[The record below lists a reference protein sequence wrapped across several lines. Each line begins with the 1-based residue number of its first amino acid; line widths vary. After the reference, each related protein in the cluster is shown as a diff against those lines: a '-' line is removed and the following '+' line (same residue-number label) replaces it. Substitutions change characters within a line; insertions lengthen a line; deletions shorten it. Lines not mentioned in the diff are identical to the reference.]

1 MVRDACRQLGS
12 HVLAVLEPPRDEVL
26 LSGQL
31 VDESGQA
38 ALLVYKLLAWPAG
51 YSSLPAGFADAI
63 VHLGPS
69 ATEVLLVRNDYVDI
83 FVIHVLSQR
92 QLQVAS
98 DPVNVST
105 LAEAATS
112 VPGWSGKTVQWEPF
126 AHDEFKRRL
135 DAERLRR
142 FHEDEARLA

>member
-1 MVRDACRQLGS
+1 M
-12 HVLAVLEPPRDEVL
+12 
-26 LSGQL
+26 
-31 VDESGQA
+31 
-38 ALLVYKLLAWPAG
+38 
-51 YSSLPAGFADAI
+51 
-63 VHLGPS
+63 
-69 ATEVLLVRNDYVDI
+69 RNDYVDI